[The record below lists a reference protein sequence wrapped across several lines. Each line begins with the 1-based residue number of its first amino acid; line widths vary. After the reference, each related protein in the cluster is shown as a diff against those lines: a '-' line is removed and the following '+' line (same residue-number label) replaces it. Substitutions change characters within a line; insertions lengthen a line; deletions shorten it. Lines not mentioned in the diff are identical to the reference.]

1 MVTMAIEGSGGSEV
15 LYEVAKD
22 VFSIGAS
29 SSNDI
34 VIRAPGVAPHHL
46 TIQCKGD
53 VFTFLGQ
60 SRQVAVLNGERRSR
74 GVLRVGDRI
83 RIGTATLVFKGAD
96 SGASS
101 DVEFI
106 EEAAREAP
114 KDGAPPP
121 PKREGRSEVVLYS
134 EPSRLAAAR
143 NRIVEVFRSG
153 VRSDLLPCLRL
164 LLADVFPSRQ
174 GMLTRV
180 DSSGRFAP
188 LASQWTGDLPRLPLR
203 TFAELGEGNRY
214 ALLRLGSRQ
223 LLIYP
228 VLRGPLVSRA
238 YFVVETNDDF
248 QDDDELI
255 LAELCRTLAIHWDR
269 IEQSGVLHE
278 RWETE
283 ARSAVEKML
292 PGTSQAT
299 QLLREAVVQAS
310 RSDHPVL
317 LCGQEGVG
325 RLTMASLIGS
335 LHLAGALPIQVIQAQ
350 EGGDE
355 ALRTLFFGSG
365 PELENPAERH
375 EGSVL
380 VLRSIHLAS
389 ATVQREVAAT
399 ILADVESGPGPRVR
413 WVATTEE
420 DAIQLLND
428 GRLDPALYSVFNH
441 HVIRIPSL
449 QNRREDLPL
458 LILRLLDSV
467 AAEQGK
473 ELKGIELGSLNSL
486 LQHGFEGQMT
496 ELLSELRR
504 LVTATPSGEMIRG
517 IVPAL
522 HLASSLGESDD
533 GSTTVGTLL
542 GIDDLKTVVPAVER
556 LIIDRVL
563 KRTKGNQ
570 SEAARLLNLSR
581 GALIS
586 KMKDYEI
593 PDYRYLRRR

>member
-1 MVTMAIEGSGGSEV
+1 MVTLAIEGSGGSEV

-29 SSNDI
+29 NSNDI

-74 GVLRVGDRI
+74 GVLRVGDRL

-96 SGASS
+96 TGGPGE
-101 DVEFI
+101 VEII
-106 EEAAREAP
+106 EEGSAEESTRQAP
-114 KDGAPPP
+114 SA

-134 EPSRLAAAR
+134 EPSRIASAR

-153 VRSDLLPCLRL
+153 VQSDLLPSLRL
-164 LLADVFPSRQ
+164 LLADVFEDRQ
-174 GMLTRV
+174 AMLTRV
-180 DSSGRFAP
+180 DGDGRFAP
-188 LASQWTGDLPRLPLR
+188 IASQWTGDLPRLPLR
-203 TFAELGEGNRY
+203 TFEALAEGNRY
-214 ALLRLGSRQ
+214 ALLRLGSRE

-238 YFVVETNDDF
+238 YFVVETNDDH
-248 QDDDELI
+248 QEDDELI
-255 LAELCRTLAIHWDR
+255 LAELSRTLAIHWDR
-269 IEQSGVLHE
+269 VERSGVLHE
-278 RWETE
+278 RWESE
-283 ARSAVEKML
+283 ARSAVETML
-292 PGTSQAT
+292 PGTSQAV
-299 QLLREAVVQAS
+299 QLLRDAVVQAS
-310 RSDHPVL
+310 RSQNPVL
-317 LCGQEGVG
+317 LCGREGVG
-325 RLTMASLIGS
+325 RLTIASLIGAQ
-335 LHLAGALPIQVIQAQ
+335 HPAGALPLQVIEVQ

-355 ALRTLFFGSG
+355 NLRTVFFGSG
-365 PELENPAERH
+365 PELENPADRH
-375 EGSVL
+375 QGNVL

-399 ILADVESGPGPRVR
+399 ILADVESGSGPRVR
-413 WVATTEE
+413 WIATTEE
-420 DAIQLLND
+420 DAIQMLNE
-428 GRLDPALYSVFNH
+428 GRLDPALYSLFNN
-441 HVIRIPSL
+441 HVIRVPSL

-458 LILRLLDSV
+458 LVVRLLDSV

-486 LQHGFEGQMT
+486 LQHRFEGQMT
-496 ELLSELRR
+496 ELLSELGR

-517 IVPAL
+517 TVPAL
-522 HLASSLGESDD
+522 LLPTSLGEGDDD
-533 GSTTVGTLL
+533 GVSMGALL

-563 KRTKGNQ
+563 RRTKGNQ
-570 SEAARLLNLSR
+570 SEAARILNLSR

-586 KMKDYEI
+586 KMKDFEI